1 MACHSVDG
9 TKGTFDGNAKK
20 GISSPFFLIHKAAH
34 VAIPARRAI
43 GGTDD
48 LGYKTLVVIAKRI
61 RKDRG
66 VGSFHRSRKLRS
78 WKMGPCGLS
87 VELSSTHILL
97 CTNCPPLCVYT

>member
-34 VAIPARRAI
+34 VAIPARRAT

-48 LGYKTLVVIAKRI
+48 LGYKTLVVQLGYYYYYYYYNWQAH
-61 RKDRG
+61 
-66 VGSFHRSRKLRS
+66 FH
-78 WKMGPCGLS
+78 G
-87 VELSSTHILL
+87 INLL
-97 CTNCPPLCVYT
+97 EV